1 MKKININKKRFKY
14 GTFAAVIS
22 IIFIA
27 AVVLVNII
35 AGMISDRFS
44 GDIDLTKDKVF
55 EITDQTKDF
64 LKTLNKD
71 IEITVLGDEAS
82 IKSSGIEG
90 QHISQVLSKY
100 EQSSD
105 KITVRY
111 INPDKHPEV
120 LTQFNNIYK
129 GDLSS
134 SVAVVRCG
142 DKIKPLSESE
152 LLSYT
157 QTSQS
162 QYSVSSTTEQ
172 AVTSAIMYVTDD
184 NPMKATVLTTDSVAD
199 ISALTTLLGNNG
211 YEVEETNAL
220 TGEIN
225 PETTLLILNT
235 PQSDLPESAVDKI
248 AKFLYN
254 DGKLGRSL
262 LYISSYLQK
271 DTPNI
276 DALIAEYGLEAG
288 SGTIYDSDYNNIVQT
303 SDGAYG
309 MFLKITPDEYSKE
322 VQNTNN
328 PVYAPIPGPVNV
340 LFESK
345 DSRETKVLLK
355 TADTSV
361 LIPEGADEN
370 IKISELP
377 QASRGVLAVGTK
389 FDYVNDTKLTSNIM
403 VLGSAELLNSS
414 WMSQANLNNS
424 DYIISAINAMTGKE
438 AGITITSK
446 SLTSTTLQVKASHAT
461 VIAWMAIIIVP
472 AVILICGIVIWA
484 RRKHR

>member
-1 MKKININKKRFKY
+1 MKKFNINKKRFKY
-14 GTFAAVIS
+14 GTFAAVIT
-22 IIFIA
+22 IVFIA

-35 AGMISDRFS
+35 AGMVSDRFS

-64 LKTLNKD
+64 LKTLDDD
-71 IEITVLGDEAS
+71 IEITVLGDEAT

-105 KITVRY
+105 KITVKY
-111 INPDKHPEV
+111 INPDKSPEV
-120 LTQFNNIYK
+120 LTQFNKIYK

-157 QTSQS
+157 QTSDT
-162 QYSVSSTTEQ
+162 QYDVSSTTEQ

-184 NPMKATVLTTDSVAD
+184 NPMRATILTTESVSD

-211 YEVEETNAL
+211 YGVDETNAL

-235 PQSDLPESAVDKI
+235 PQSDLPESAVDRI

-288 SGTIYDSDYNNIVQT
+288 SGRIFDSDYNNIVQT

-309 MFLKITPDEYSKE
+309 MFLTITPDEYSKE
-322 VQNTNN
+322 VQNTSN
-328 PVYAPIPGPVNV
+328 PVYAPVPGPVNV
-340 LFESK
+340 LFASK

-355 TADTSV
+355 TADTSI
-361 LIPEGADEN
+361 LIPEGADE
-370 IKISELP
+370 KLDISSLP
-377 QASRGVLAVGTK
+377 QSSQNVLAVGTK
-389 FDYVNDTKLTSNIM
+389 FDYDNDKKLTSNVM
-403 VLGSAELLNSS
+403 VLASADFFNTA

-424 DYIISAINAMTGKE
+424 DYIISAVNAMTGKE

-446 SLTSTTLQVKASHAT
+446 SLTSTTLQVKASHAAA
-461 VIAWMAIIIVP
+461 IAWMAVIIVP
-472 AVILICGIVIWA
+472 AVILICGIVIWV